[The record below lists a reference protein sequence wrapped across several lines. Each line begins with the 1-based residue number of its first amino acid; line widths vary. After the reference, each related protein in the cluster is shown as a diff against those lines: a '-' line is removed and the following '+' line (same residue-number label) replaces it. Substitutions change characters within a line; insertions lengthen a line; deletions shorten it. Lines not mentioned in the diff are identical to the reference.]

1 MLNGLRDSLELSL
14 ARVGRA
20 STSIGLSANFWTG
33 MGLGISILAGLSY
46 ASNFFP
52 LAEWSPWSFSGV
64 VGGILLLI
72 SGFCD
77 VIDGSVARVSN
88 QITKRGAFLD
98 SSFDKIAEIIVFAG
112 IAYGGL
118 ADPFLCLVSLGMS
131 LLVSYTRARAES
143 LGIKLRGVGIAE
155 RAERIL
161 LIAVIGMIPIRGAMD
176 WALLVVSVLAGIT
189 SVHRIVVT
197 ARKLSTTT

>member
-1 MLNGLRDSLELSL
+1 LLGRLRDSLELSL
-14 ARVGRA
+14 ARVGRTSA
-20 STSIGLSANFWTG
+20 SIGLSANFWTG
-33 MGLGISILAGLSY
+33 MGLGVSILAGVTY
-46 ASNFFP
+46 ASNLFP
-52 LAEWSPWSFSGV
+52 VAEWSPWSFSGV

-72 SGFCD
+72 SGICD
-77 VIDGSVARVSN
+77 VIDGSVARFAN
-88 QITKRGAFLD
+88 QMTKRGAFLD
-98 SSFDKIAEIIVFAG
+98 SSFDKIAEIIIFAG

-118 ADPFLCLVSLGMS
+118 ADPFLCLVSLGTS

-161 LIAVIGMIPIRGAMD
+161 LIALIGMIPIRGAMD

-197 ARKLSTTT
+197 ARKLPTI

>member
-1 MLNGLRDSLELSL
+1 M
-14 ARVGRA
+14 
-20 STSIGLSANFWTG
+20 
-33 MGLGISILAGLSY
+33 
-46 ASNFFP
+46 
-52 LAEWSPWSFSGV
+52 
-64 VGGILLLI
+64 I

-77 VIDGSVARVSN
+77 VIDGSVARFTN

-118 ADPFLCLVSLGMS
+118 ADPFLCLVGLGMS
-131 LLVSYTRARAES
+131 LLVGYTRARAES

-161 LIAVIGMIPIRGAMD
+161 LIALIGMIPIRGAMD

-189 SVHRIVVT
+189 TVHRIVVT
-197 ARKLSTTT
+197 ARKLSTI